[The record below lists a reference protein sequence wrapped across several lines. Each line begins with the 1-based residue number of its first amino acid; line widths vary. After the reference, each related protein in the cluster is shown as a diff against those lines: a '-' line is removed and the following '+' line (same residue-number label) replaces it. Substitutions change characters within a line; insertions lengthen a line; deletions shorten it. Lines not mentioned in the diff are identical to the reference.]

1 MNPDALVADARAF
14 MEQYALDLRS
24 AARSAIAERYDPRGA
39 FIVGQGEKRF
49 LPRDSIRAHYLG
61 TWRPPASFAFD
72 DLSYEPVGPEAI
84 MVVGRFRWRA
94 AGGPEM
100 IYSYTGLLVRVEGK
114 LRIRLEDE
122 SQQASFTPQRTPY
135 DPLGATIMVPSDD
148 AAQRVTSIVTLPQR
162 VALRV
167 GDSLL
172 IGVNIRATGFDT
184 TGRPVTGFSPGYFL
198 RPSSSVALRSGW
210 VVALAPGD
218 GELVVRAVPQIV
230 RPSVQGVT
238 VMARV
243 PITVRP

>member
-1 MNPDALVADARAF
+1 
-14 MEQYALDLRS
+14 
-24 AARSAIAERYDPRGA
+24 
-39 FIVGQGEKRF
+39 
-49 LPRDSIRAHYLG
+49 
-61 TWRPPASFAFD
+61 
-72 DLSYEPVGPEAI
+72 
-84 MVVGRFRWRA
+84 
-94 AGGPEM
+94 M
-100 IYSYTGLLVRVEGK
+100 IYSYTGLLVRVDGT

-122 SQQASFTPQRTPY
+122 SQQASFTPQRTPS
-135 DPLGATIMVPSDD
+135 DPLGTTIMVPSDD
-148 AAQRVTSIVTLPQR
+148 AAQRVTSIRTLPQR
-162 VALRV
+162 VAMRV

-184 TGRPVTGFSPGYFL
+184 TGRAVTGFSPGYFL
-198 RPSSSVALRSGW
+198 RPSPSVALRSGW